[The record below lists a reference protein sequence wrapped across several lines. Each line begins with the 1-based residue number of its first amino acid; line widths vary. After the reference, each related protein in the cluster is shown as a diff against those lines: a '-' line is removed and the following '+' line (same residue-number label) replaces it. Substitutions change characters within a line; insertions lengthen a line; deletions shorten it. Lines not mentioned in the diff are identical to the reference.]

1 MKALHSILSV
11 LSALLTAFTVTLW
24 FWAGRPGLVFQGGF
38 TGLLSYLAVATLA
51 CVLAATVVTLM
62 RNKAV

>member
-1 MKALHSILSV
+1 MKALQSILSV
-11 LSALLTAFTVTLW
+11 LSALLTAFTVILW

-38 TGLLSYLAVATLA
+38 TGFLAYLAVAA
-51 CVLAATVVTLM
+51 FVCVLAATVVTLI